1 MSNRDRLAVEF
12 AQRLELFFGDAS
24 DAHARVYAQFQ
35 TSHREGLTLAGRLRG
50 PNCAYA
56 DTLQTTLPFVDRGPG
71 PSLLAEA
78 YLLEPSF
85 WTPDL
90 PHLYRAEVELR
101 SGSEVIARAKRPFAL
116 RPLGAIGRKLV
127 LDSRRWVLRGLLAGE
142 AEDADPPS
150 WRASSM
156 AMVVHNP
163 SNELCE
169 GASRLG
175 VLLAAQLSA
184 EQTSEIERLSRW
196 AAVGIVILPQGA
208 AIPSDRQPRNLILA
222 ERFDGRGPLSPR
234 PWAQAVIGEVNEV
247 ETFAAQLS
255 DCSLAVIA
263 FRPAGLLPSV
273 SHGRAACDALQSDL
287 AGRAE
292 LAGYIV

>member
-35 TSHREGLTLAGRLRG
+35 TSETEGLTLAGRLRG
-50 PNCAYA
+50 PTCAYA

-78 YLLEPSF
+78 YVLEPSF

-90 PHLYRAEVELR
+90 PHLYRAELELR
-101 SGSEVIARAKRPFAL
+101 RGSEVIARTERPFGL

-142 AEDADPPS
+142 AENADLAS

-163 SNELCE
+163 SDKLCQE
-169 GASRLG
+169 ASRLG
-175 VLLAAQLSA
+175 VLIAAQLSA

-196 AAVGIVILPQGA
+196 AAVGIAILPQGA
-208 AIPSDRQPRNLILA
+208 AVPDERRARNLILA
-222 ERFDGRGPLSPR
+222 ERFEGLGLLSPR
-234 PWAQAVIGEVNEV
+234 PWGQAVVGEVNDV
-247 ETFAAQLS
+247 ETFAAHVS

-263 FRPAGLLPSV
+263 CRAAGPLASV
-273 SHGRAACDALQSDL
+273 SHGRAACDALQRDL